1 MAKMYNIGCS
11 SSSVIRDH
19 ITTWKE
25 GSVNKSDIPLLSAT
39 ELSRLIEGKE
49 VSPVEATEAYL
60 ERIDDIDF
68 KFNAY
73 LTVCRKEARRAAQE
87 AEMAINRGGYL
98 GPMHGMPVA
107 VKDQLWS
114 KGVRT
119 TVGSFILRDHFPVED
134 ATVVANLK
142 KAGAILLGK
151 LNLTEFAMALPQRF
165 STVRNPWNLDM
176 QTGGSS
182 SGSAAATAARLCATS
197 LGEDTGGSI
206 RWPSAWC
213 GLVGFK
219 PTWGRVSRYGC
230 NRGVWSMDT
239 VGPMSRSVE
248 DAAITLGAIA
258 GYDPNDPYTWN
269 IPVPDYRKALDGN
282 ISGIKVGV
290 IKEKLTNAATESET
304 KEAVVKATSV
314 LEELGASV
322 DEVSVPLVEHDYVLM
337 LISLL
342 LEPADNQKDWV
353 KERLQDYGFDTRVG
367 ILTGSIVPALA
378 FYKAQKLRS
387 MLRQQVH
394 EASEKYDVLV
404 SPTAGK
410 PAQSLVQY
418 DEGMA
423 RDLLFLHTSTYNLAN
438 APAITVPCGFTH
450 QGLPIGL
457 QIGGR
462 PGADETVLK
471 VAHAYEQSTT
481 WHTVRP
487 PNA

>member
-1 MAKMYNIGCS
+1 M
-11 SSSVIRDH
+11 
-19 ITTWKE
+19 
-25 GSVNKSDIPLLSAT
+25 NKADIPFLSAT
-39 ELSRLIEGKE
+39 ELSRLIAGKE

-68 KFNAY
+68 KFNSF
-73 LTVCRKEARRAAQE
+73 LTVCRKEALQAAQD
-87 AEMAINRGGYL
+87 AEKAINRGNYL
-98 GPMHGMPVA
+98 GPMHGIPVA

-114 KGVRT
+114 KNLRT
-119 TVGSFILRDHFPVED
+119 TVGSFILRDFIPEED

-142 KAGAILLGK
+142 KSGAVLLGK
-151 LNLTEFAMALPQRF
+151 LNLTEFAMALSQRF

-182 SGSAAATAARLCATS
+182 SGSAAATAAHLCATS
-197 LGEDTGGSI
+197 LGEDTGGSV
-206 RWPSAWC
+206 RWPSGWC

-258 GYDPNDPYTWN
+258 GHDPKDPYTWN
-269 IPVPDYRKALDGN
+269 IPVPNYQKALDGK
-282 ISGIKVGV
+282 ISGVKIGV
-290 IKEKLTNAATESET
+290 IKEKMTSHATEPET
-304 KEAVVKATSV
+304 REAVVKATSV

-322 DEVSVPLVEHDYVLM
+322 DQVSIPLVEHDYVIM
-337 LISLL
+337 LTSLL
-342 LEPADNQKDWV
+342 VEPALNQQNWV
-353 KERLQDYGFDTRVG
+353 KERLQDYGYDTRVG

-378 FYKAQKLRS
+378 SYKVQKLRS

-394 EASEKYDVLV
+394 EALEKYDVLV

-410 PAQSLVQY
+410 PAPSLVRY
-418 DEGMA
+418 DEEMA
-423 RDLLFLHTSTYNLAN
+423 RDLLFLHTPMYNLAS
-438 APAITVPCGFTH
+438 APAITVPCGFSA

-471 VAHAYEQSTT
+471 VAHAYEQNTA

-487 PNA
+487 PNV